1 MKELLQEFKKFL
13 IKGNVVDMAIGF
25 IFGAAF
31 ATVVKSFV
39 NNVVMPPIG
48 KLLGNVDFSQL
59 FISLDGKEYASLQ
72 ALEKAGAPAIKYGV
86 FLNDFI
92 SFVILGFVVFMFIK
106 SYNKLKEPEPEKEPT
121 QKKCPTCAMDIPIEA
136 KKCPYCGESNV

>member
-59 FISLDGKEYASLQ
+59 FIALDGKEYTSLQ

-86 FLNDFI
+86 FLNDLI
-92 SFVILGFVVFMFIK
+92 SFIILGFVVFMFIK

>member
-59 FISLDGKEYASLQ
+59 FIPLDGKEYASLQ
-72 ALEKAGAPAIKYGV
+72 TLEKAGAPAIKYGV

>member
-59 FISLDGKEYASLQ
+59 FIPLDGKEYASLQ

>member
-72 ALEKAGAPAIKYGV
+72 PLEKAGAPAIKYGV

-136 KKCPYCGESNV
+136 KKCPYCRESNV

>member
-39 NNVVMPPIG
+39 NNVVMPPIC
-48 KLLGNVDFSQL
+48 
-59 FISLDGKEYASLQ
+59 
-72 ALEKAGAPAIKYGV
+72 
-86 FLNDFI
+86 
-92 SFVILGFVVFMFIK
+92 
-106 SYNKLKEPEPEKEPT
+106 
-121 QKKCPTCAMDIPIEA
+121 KK
-136 KKCPYCGESNV
+136 